1 MNIPLIFEL
10 DPKEKEWWGDYIS
23 KERNKIVKSPEIYVN
38 NAFKKCDFKKSDIS
52 KSPENVIK
60 SIRSSSWDE
69 YISAESSFHVSA
81 ISSLVKK
88 RAMPKEIL
96 QKLIKTNLDFPIT
109 NDKNELFEKLTL
121 IIGDYAGRIM
131 PYLYQLSLSTTNSR
145 RSRAG
150 STFEKIIERMVEM
163 MGYPYANQSILGDK
177 FYKSEGLGKMVD
189 IIIPGAEEYSKNRAK
204 CVLVTMK
211 TTLRER
217 WQEVVEEVNRTNI
230 PNIYLLTI
238 DEGLNSNTADN
249 LKPYNIQIVLYDSVK
264 EQTFKNFDNVKGY
277 KEFFNREIKH
287 YVEYWSK

>member
-10 DPKEKEWWGDYIS
+10 DPEEKEWWGEFIS
-23 KERNKIVKSPEIYVN
+23 KERNQIVKSPEIYVG
-38 NAFKKCDFKKSDIS
+38 NAFKKCDLKKRDVE
-52 KSPENVIK
+52 KSPESVIK
-60 SIRSSSWDE
+60 SIRENSWDE
-69 YISAESSFHVSA
+69 YISAESNFHVFA

-88 RAMPKEIL
+88 RDVPREIL
-96 QKLIKTNLDFPIT
+96 QKLIQNNLDFPIT
-109 NDKNELFEKLTL
+109 NDKKELFDKLTL

-150 STFEKIIERMVEM
+150 STFEKIIEKMVSL
-163 MGYPYANQSILGDK
+163 MGYPYANQSILGGN

-189 IIIPGAEEYSKNRAK
+189 IIIPGADEYLKNRAK

-238 DEGLNSNTADN
+238 DEGISQNIADN
-249 LKPYNIQIVLYDSVK
+249 LKPYNIQIVLYDSIK
-264 EQTFKNFDNVKGY
+264 EKTFKKCDNVKGY
-277 KEFFNREIKH
+277 KEFFNREIQH
-287 YVEYWSK
+287 YVDYWSK

>member
-1 MNIPLIFEL
+1 MDIPLIFEL
-10 DPKEKEWWGDYIS
+10 DPEEKEWWGDYIA

-38 NAFKKCDFKKSDIS
+38 NAFKKCDFKKNDIL

-60 SIRSSSWDE
+60 SIRNSSWDE
-69 YISAESSFHVSA
+69 YISAESSFHVFA

-88 RAMPKEIL
+88 RAVPKEIL
-96 QKLIKTNLDFPIT
+96 QKLIKTNLDFPVT
-109 NDKNELFEKLTL
+109 EDKNELFEKLTL

-150 STFEKIIERMVEM
+150 STFEKIIERMVDL

-177 FYKSEGLGKMVD
+177 FYKSAGLGKMVD
-189 IIIPGAEEYSKNRAK
+189 IIIPGPDEYLKNRAK

-238 DEGLNSNTADN
+238 DEGISQNIADN
-249 LKPYNIQIVLYDSVK
+249 LKPYNIQIVLYDSIK
-264 EQTFKNFDNVKGY
+264 EKTFKECDNVKGY
-277 KEFFNREIKH
+277 KEFFNKEIKH
-287 YVEYWSK
+287 YVDYWS